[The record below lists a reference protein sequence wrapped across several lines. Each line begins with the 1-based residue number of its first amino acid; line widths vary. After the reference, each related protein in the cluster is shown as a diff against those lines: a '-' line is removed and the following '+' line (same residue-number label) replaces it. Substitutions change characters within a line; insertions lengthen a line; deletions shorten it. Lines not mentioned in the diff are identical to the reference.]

1 MENVYTICGKFI
13 QETTY
18 QVSSQ
23 LPKFYR
29 RYYKNILVS
38 FFLDTL
44 YITKDRGTNTNTNY
58 RTTLNKC
65 IHSASSYQISAQS
78 DNPWS
83 YCDITSKTTFN
94 FSTVGHLCKWTLT
107 FPMPLRI
114 LMQHI
119 KIISA
124 KSEVC
129 AWVVDGSTNFPDQ
142 FSGATLRPLVLG
154 EEFTELHQL
163 WAEHRLSL
171 IHIWR
176 CRRRG

>member
-1 MENVYTICGKFI
+1 MENVYRICGKFI

-124 KSEVC
+124 KS
-129 AWVVDGSTNFPDQ
+129 DS
-142 FSGATLRPLVLG
+142 L
-154 EEFTELHQL
+154 
-163 WAEHRLSL
+163 RLSSRWFNKFSRPVFGG
-171 IHIWR
+171 HIETTR
-176 CRRRG
+176 SRRRVYRTTPTLGRT